1 MSWKCWT
8 YHYPIIGIFDDE
20 KGREEINHRPTFLCA
35 LRNQSIE
42 LTDCLDKKIA
52 EYFPRYYEGVYK
64 LETTKN
70 EKEDYPIFVNE
81 YVERIKNN
89 NTTQGKNGL
98 YYEHGTRE
106 IATVQAIL
114 SEDEVECSST
124 TMDMLISIVADTVLI
139 SKESISTK
147 LDAIALL
154 LCIAI
159 KYQEDYWR
167 NQGIF
172 EKLFDQRDIIEVDNN
187 SIISS
192 NIDSISLKIGLRF
205 LFVAM
210 GKDVYSEILELMPYI
225 KDEVA
230 TTIAV
235 THLIVEWLEMTDKVV
250 LPVKVES
257 IILQNTLQ
265 WMQSEHLDIR
275 WNATRILLTMS
286 RNPEN
291 YGIVNRQ
298 LVSLIDSGS
307 AYVKNLILRKIH
319 KIDGIMDNTKEYV
332 ISKCKNDANYV
343 VRKVCLEI
351 EGINRRVKLM
361 TVRFCIGKMTRKF
374 SEKRWEMELEITYTS
389 K

>member
-1 MSWKCWT
+1 
-8 YHYPIIGIFDDE
+8 
-20 KGREEINHRPTFLCA
+20 
-35 LRNQSIE
+35 
-42 LTDCLDKKIA
+42 
-52 EYFPRYYEGVYK
+52 
-64 LETTKN
+64 
-70 EKEDYPIFVNE
+70 
-81 YVERIKNN
+81 
-89 NTTQGKNGL
+89 
-98 YYEHGTRE
+98 
-106 IATVQAIL
+106 
-114 SEDEVECSST
+114 
-124 TMDMLISIVADTVLI
+124 
-139 SKESISTK
+139 
-147 LDAIALL
+147 
-154 LCIAI
+154 
-159 KYQEDYWR
+159 
-167 NQGIF
+167 
-172 EKLFDQRDIIEVDNN
+172 
-187 SIISS
+187 
-192 NIDSISLKIGLRF
+192 
-205 LFVAM
+205 M

-351 EGINRRVKLM
+351 EGINK
-361 TVRFCIGKMTRKF
+361 
-374 SEKRWEMELEITYTS
+374 
-389 K
+389 